1 MKTNYTLLILLVVLL
16 MGSSIQR
23 LEAQFGYKISN
34 SIDLILGVDIGFRVI
49 DTKNSSPES
58 RAEYENRSNFE
69 TYKANYRFGLNYL
82 HGISERLSIKSGIR
96 LSNPGFSISGV
107 EDIDI
112 HQSLNTIEKQKN
124 NNLGGFIYN
133 YGYQLFE
140 VPLGLRYTLTKN
152 SCEPFFELGISNN
165 LYWRTKII
173 RKKVGRGGYSTTVLK
188 ESEINRL
195 NFVGFLSTGGNIN
208 LSQDFSLF
216 SQLIARYQLNNLR
229 KSELSERIVSIGLE
243 FGVRRYIY

>member
-1 MKTNYTLLILLVVLL
+1 MKTNYTLPILLVALL
-16 MGSSIQR
+16 MGSSVQR

-34 SIDLILGVDIGFRVI
+34 SIDLIVGVDIGFRVI
-49 DTKNSSPES
+49 DTKNSSS
-58 RAEYENRSNFE
+58 AARAEYENRSKFE
-69 TYKANYRFGLNYL
+69 TYKANYRIGFNYI
-82 HGISERLSIKSGIR
+82 HGIGERLSIKSGIR
-96 LSNPGFSISGV
+96 LSNPGFSVSGV

-112 HQSLNTIEKQKN
+112 NQSLNSIEKQKN
-124 NNLGGFIYN
+124 NTLGGFIYN

-140 VPLGLRYTLTKN
+140 IPLGLRYTLTKN
-152 SCEPFFELGISNN
+152 NCEPFFELGISNN

-173 RKKVGRGGYSTTVLK
+173 RKRVGRGGYSSEVIK

-195 NFVGFLSTGGNIN
+195 NFVGFISTGGNIN
-208 LSQDFSLF
+208 LNEDFSLF

-243 FGVRRYIY
+243 FGLRRYIY